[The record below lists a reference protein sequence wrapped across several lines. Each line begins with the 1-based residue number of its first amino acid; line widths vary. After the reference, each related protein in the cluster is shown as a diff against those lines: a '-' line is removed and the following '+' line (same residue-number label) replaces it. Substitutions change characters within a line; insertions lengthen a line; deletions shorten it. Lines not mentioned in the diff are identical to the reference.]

1 MRNDHESSVSMKTI
15 CSHLSPLKNSLK
27 TQFGQ
32 FYLFIKFFYGH
43 RSSLL
48 LHLID
53 FLKFIMAI
61 VMSDFVS
68 LVAKFSIIR
77 FSFWNT
83 TVWNVFRERKHWL
96 QSVFITTS
104 FVGFCMLHSRKLRRN
119 YGTQARAKGSG
130 VLVVGKIWRRC
141 LVFGVE
147 FYEKNNDIGRGRELH
162 KFLHILVFLPGKENV
177 KNHMRIFMM
186 SLGYRI
192 SICRWKSDT

>member
-1 MRNDHESSVSMKTI
+1 MQKAEPHIHQQQKSFSTLSASFHMSWITSSIKMFDEKYELHHKWLTFQKNILYNAVEILRNDHESSVSMKTI

-77 FSFWNT
+77 FSF
-83 TVWNVFRERKHWL
+83 
-96 QSVFITTS
+96 
-104 FVGFCMLHSRKLRRN
+104 
-119 YGTQARAKGSG
+119 
-130 VLVVGKIWRRC
+130 
-141 LVFGVE
+141 
-147 FYEKNNDIGRGRELH
+147 
-162 KFLHILVFLPGKENV
+162 
-177 KNHMRIFMM
+177 
-186 SLGYRI
+186 
-192 SICRWKSDT
+192 